1 MKLYHEMTRE
11 ELLQELLNKDAQTAD
26 TLKKV
31 EEHYRALFTSMT
43 IDFAQCDVIWDDSGY
58 PCDYRIV
65 EANDFLEEE
74 TGFRAV
80 DLIGKTLHELFG
92 DTVTSYVKS
101 FEKVALT
108 GELSRFDNYHPRTD
122 RYFEVLA
129 FSPAHGKIAF
139 LFTNVT
145 ERNRSEQALRNSEE
159 RFRTLFM
166 SLKDAF
172 YLSEIIYDIA
182 GNPCDYRFLEVNP
195 AFEQIIGLNRDE
207 VLGKRYKEV
216 VVGGFSPEWL
226 EVFFRVAQHGTPINF
241 CFFLEHLDRHFEIF
255 AFRPAQGQFAV
266 LLSDVSQRRQADS
279 VMARY
284 QLINQ
289 YAHDP
294 VLLMAL
300 NGRLIEVNHAAVEL
314 HGYSSE
320 ELLSLNI
327 RDLLPPSGRADVSRR
342 IERARTQGVVF
353 ESTHLCKKGTAIPV
367 EVSVRGVVIHGEEMI
382 LSVVRNITERK
393 QMQDA
398 LLKNQEDLKLANELL
413 EQRVSE
419 RTADLEAA
427 IREQES
433 FSYSVSHDLRAPLRH
448 INCFST
454 ILLEEHSEDLPVQAR
469 SYLDRIC
476 IASSRMGSLID
487 HLLELSRVTR
497 MPLQVGTVDL
507 SELAATTLRM
517 FEETDPGRSAE
528 QVIEQGITVLGDSAL
543 LRQLLENLLG
553 NSWKYTSK
561 KPSARIEFGRCLLCG
576 QEAYFVKDNGAGFDM
591 TYRQKLFDTFG
602 RLHGAEYEGVGIGLA
617 TAQRIVER
625 HGGRIWAEGE
635 VDLGATFYFTLPVYF

>member
-1 MKLYHEMTRE
+1 MKQYNEMTRE
-11 ELLQELLNKDAQTAD
+11 ELLQELSNKDAQTAD
-26 TLKKV
+26 ALRKV
-31 EEHYRALFTSMT
+31 EEHYRALFASMT

-58 PCDYRIV
+58 PCDYRVV

-92 DTVTSYVKS
+92 DTVNSYVKS

-145 ERNRSEQALRNSEE
+145 ERKHAEQALRNSEE

-166 SLKDAF
+166 SVNDAF
-172 YLSEIIYDIA
+172 YLSEILYDA
-182 GNPCDYRFLEVNP
+182 SGYPHDYRFLEVNP
-195 AFEQIIGLNRDE
+195 AFEEIIGVARE
-207 VLGKRYKEV
+207 EIIGKRYKEV
-216 VVGGFSPEWL
+216 VPGFSPQWL
-226 EVFFRVAQHGTPINF
+226 EVFYKVAQTGTPINF
-241 CFFLEHLDRHFEIF
+241 CFYSEPFGRYFETL
-255 AFRPAQGQFAV
+255 AFRPAEGQFAV
-266 LLSDVSQRRQADS
+266 LFSDVSQRKQAEA

-284 QLINQ
+284 KLISQ

-294 VLLMAL
+294 IMLMTL
-300 NGRLIEVNHAAVEL
+300 DGRLIEVNHAAVAL
-314 HGYSSE
+314 YGYSSD
-320 ELLSLNI
+320 ELLRLNI
-327 RDLLPPSGRADVSRR
+327 RDLRR
-342 IERARTQGVVF
+342 HPDRGKVRSQIKQARCQGIVYEALHVCKDGTVV
-353 ESTHLCKKGTAIPV
+353 PV
-367 EVSVRGVVIHGEEMI
+367 EVSSRGVVVDGEEMT

-398 LLKNQEDLKLANELL
+398 LLRNQEDLKLANELL

-448 INCFST
+448 INCFSA
-454 ILLEEHSEDLPVQAR
+454 ILIEEHSEDLPVQAR
-469 SYLDRIC
+469 SFLDRIC
-476 IASSRMGSLID
+476 TASSRMGSLID

-497 MPLQVGTVDL
+497 MPLEVGTVDL
-507 SELAATTLRM
+507 SELAAMTLRM
-517 FEETDPGRSAE
+517 FQETDPGRSAE
-528 QVIEQGITVLGDSAL
+528 QVIEQGITVLGDQAL

-591 TYRQKLFDTFG
+591 AYRQKLFDTFG